1 MLPEFLT
8 LDVADP
14 SQSGA
19 LRLAVFATVL
29 VVMGLLET
37 AFPRRKRSFER
48 PMRWFTNLGMVV
60 ISSIAIRLIFPS
72 AAAIGVAL
80 WATANGYGLFGLVDW
95 PFWLEALL
103 TVILLDMAIYW
114 QHVASHKIP
123 VLWLVH
129 RVHHADPDI
138 DATTGVRFHPIEI
151 VLSMVYKMLVV
162 ILLGGPAAAVFI
174 FEVVLNGSALFN
186 HANMKLPL
194 FLDKIIRAVFV
205 TPDMHRVHHSVI
217 REETDSNYGFNLSV
231 WDRMFGS
238 YTDQP
243 REGHGKMEIGLP
255 QYRDGSPRF
264 MGWSLLFPFK
274 GKDQ

>member
-1 MLPEFLT
+1 MLPDFLT

-14 SQSGA
+14 SQSGM
-19 LRLAVFATVL
+19 LRLAIFAAVL
-29 VVMGLLET
+29 AVMGVLET
-37 AFPRRKRSFER
+37 LLPRRERSFQR

-60 ISSIAIRLIFPS
+60 LSSIAIRIIFPS

-80 WATANGYGLFGLVDW
+80 WATANGYGVFGLTDL
-95 PFWLEALL
+95 PIWLEGLL
-103 TVILLDMAIYW
+103 TFILLDMAIYW

-123 VLWLVH
+123 MLWLIH

-151 VLSMVYKMLVV
+151 VLSMVYKMLIVV
-162 ILLGGPAAAVFI
+162 LLGGPAAAVFI
-174 FEVVLNGSALFN
+174 FEVVLNGSAMFN

-194 FLDKIIRAVFV
+194 FLDKIIRALFV

-217 REETDSNYGFNLSV
+217 RSETDSNYGFNLSI

-243 REGHGKMEIGLP
+243 REGHTGMEIGLP